1 LTHRSKNNTIKAEFS
16 GATGSSVNTHEIRT
30 PLKEIAMRRN
40 QRGFTLIEITVVLV
54 LMAIISAYVIGRSFV
69 PEQIDLAAQTEKI
82 RNQIRYTQAAAMKQ
96 SDTIWGI
103 TSNTSNY
110 WVFRRDT
117 DLPVMDTPVILPGE
131 RNAQITLAD
140 SGIDSLNAFTL
151 FFDRIGKPYSAY
163 DKTTVTPL
171 VDPLTITVSVGTQ
184 SRSFRVLPETGL
196 VQ

>member
-1 LTHRSKNNTIKAEFS
+1 M
-16 GATGSSVNTHEIRT
+16 
-30 PLKEIAMRRN
+30 PRN
-40 QRGFTLIEITVVLV
+40 QQGFTLIEITVVLV

-103 TSNTSNY
+103 TSNTNNY

-117 DLPVMDTPVILPGE
+117 DLPVMDTPVVLPGE

-140 SGIDSLNAFTL
+140 SGIDSLTAFTL
-151 FFDRIGKPYSAY
+151 FFDRIGKPYSVY

-171 VDPLTITVSVGTQ
+171 VDPLTITVSAGTQ